1 MSLYQIDLG
10 VVLLFILVADVW
22 IVSMLRNFVRALTAI
37 FKEEDWRI
45 PMYEFCGQVI
55 ITIACMIGGFW
66 IMTR

>member
-10 VVLLFILVADVW
+10 VVLLFIAVADVW

-37 FKEEDWRI
+37 FKEKDWRM
-45 PMYEFCGQVI
+45 PMYEFCSQVV

-66 IMTR
+66 IITR